1 MSFLGFASGV
11 IVGAKRRSVNQSQ
24 TGIATCAL
32 QLRLKH
38 AKVLY
43 ASATGASEV
52 AHLAFM
58 VRLGLYGAGT
68 RFPNF
73 YQFYQLT
80 KNGGIA
86 VAELL
91 ACELRLAGRYVARA
105 LSYDGCEFNISS
117 LKLTPAQ
124 VAQYDRVAEFFL
136 KLLRIK
142 RDSVDGLGKGGTTVW
157 ACHQRV
163 FKGLLVAFKCDTA
176 IALVEKMLAEDY
188 APVISLW
195 STAEA
200 RTAARIAD
208 DASLAFDQDEVVAA
222 PKMQLEHLV
231 QSCEALAAN
240 VKQELLDEIDSM
252 ELPHNPLDYLI
263 DKLVR
268 CKCRDTA
275 LHSRFILRLHL
286 FS

>member
-1 MSFLGFASGV
+1 MSFLGFASGA
-11 IVGAKRRSVNQSQ
+11 IGSGKRRSVNQSQ

-32 QLRLKH
+32 QLRLPN

-58 VRLGLYGAGT
+58 VRLGLYGPGT

-73 YQFYQLT
+73 FQFFQLT

-105 LSYDGCEFNISS
+105 LSYEGCEFNISS
-117 LKLTPAQ
+117 LSLTPAQ
-124 VAQYDRVAEFFL
+124 VLQYDRVAQFFL
-136 KLLRIK
+136 QLLCIK
-142 RDSVDGLGKGGTTVW
+142 RDSPLGLGKGGTTVW

-176 IALVEKMLAEDY
+176 VALVEQMLAEGY

-208 DASLAFDQDEVVAA
+208 DSSLAFDQEEVVAA
-222 PKMQLEHLV
+222 PKLQLEHLV
-231 QSCEALAAN
+231 QSCESLAPD
-240 VKQELLDEIDSM
+240 VRQKLLDEIADM
-252 ELPHNPLDYLI
+252 ELPENPLDYLI

-268 CKCRDTA
+268 CMGLDT
-275 LHSRFILRLHL
+275 FDGL
-286 FS
+286 FCYSS